1 MPVGKKGEDLYRKI
15 DWDAVTIKNNFLFQE
30 TLRNEKICKD
40 FLNRVLHIQV
50 KTIRY
55 LETEKT
61 MTAQLRSKNSRLDV
75 YVEDKTIGG

>member
-1 MPVGKKGEDLYRKI
+1 MLVGKKGEILRRKI
-15 DWDAVTIKNNFLFQE
+15 DWNTVTIQNNFLFQE
-30 TLRNEKICKD
+30 TLRNETLCKG

-61 MTAQLRSKNSRLDV
+61 MTARLSSK
-75 YVEDKTIGG
+75 